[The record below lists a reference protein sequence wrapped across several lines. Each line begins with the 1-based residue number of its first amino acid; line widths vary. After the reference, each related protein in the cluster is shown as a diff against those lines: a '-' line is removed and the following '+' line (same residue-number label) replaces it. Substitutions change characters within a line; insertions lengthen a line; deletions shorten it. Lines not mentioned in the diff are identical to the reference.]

1 MSERTAAKTSLR
13 ELAALYLR
21 LGITSFGGP
30 AAHIAVME
38 DEIVVRKGWLSRETF
53 VDLVGATNLIP
64 GPNSTEMALHVGY
77 MRAGFAGLLVAGGSF
92 ILPAVIITGV
102 VAWLYQR
109 FGTLPAVQPFL
120 WGLQPAVVAIIA
132 AAAIRLGRTAVKKSV
147 DLAAIALIVFLAS
160 LLGVDEVLAL
170 FAGGILGGLWLIAR
184 KRWKANLAIAWPF
197 LTGLPMSAVV
207 TSPTPFVT
215 ASLLSLFL
223 VFLKVGAVLYGSGY
237 VLIALLHDQLVQ
249 GLRWLTESQ
258 LLDAIAVGQ
267 FTPGPV
273 LSTATFI
280 GFQIHGISGAIV
292 ATAGVFLPS
301 FLFVAIVNPFIP
313 RLRSSA
319 FFAHFLDAI
328 NASSVALIAAVG
340 VQLARSASAGVAS
353 CLIFVAAVAA
363 LTRKI
368 PSAWVVVGGGAAG
381 LLVALAR

>member
-13 ELAALYLR
+13 ELAVLYLR

-109 FGTLPAVQPFL
+109 FGALPAVQPFL

-207 TSPTPFVT
+207 TSPTPFVA

-319 FFAHFLDAI
+319 FFAHFLDAV
-328 NASSVALIAAVG
+328 NASSVALIAAVA
-340 VQLARSASAGVAS
+340 VELARSAYTGVAS

-368 PSAWVVVGGGAAG
+368 PSAWVVVGSGAAG
-381 LLVALAR
+381 LLIALAR